1 MRRFFKFHCSGV
13 ERKYFYVFLVNLMKE
28 MKKWRIFPW
37 YFDNFV
43 LYFEEILSE
52 LHD

>member
-13 ERKYFYVFLVNLMKE
+13 ERKYFYDLVNLMKE
-28 MKKWRIFPW
+28 MKKWRIFPL

-43 LYFEEILSE
+43 LYSEEILSE